1 MLHAE
6 AVRVFTLFFF
16 FFFFFLHVFWF
27 HGVYVKKKTM
37 NTRFYVGIML

>member
-16 FFFFFLHVFWF
+16 FFFLSSCFLVPWSIC
-27 HGVYVKKKTM
+27 KKKTM

>member
-16 FFFFFLHVFWF
+16 FFFFIHVFWF